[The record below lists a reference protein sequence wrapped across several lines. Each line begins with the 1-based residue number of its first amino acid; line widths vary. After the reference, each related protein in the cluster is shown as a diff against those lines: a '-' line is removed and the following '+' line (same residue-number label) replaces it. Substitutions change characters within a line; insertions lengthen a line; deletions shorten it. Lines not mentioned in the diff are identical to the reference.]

1 MNSFVTLQLE
11 DDEVRFTPDGR
22 IAVVDAINALSDT
35 DCPDCLWEELK
46 RNHPQL
52 GRMCSNYTF
61 PEKGNVPVADVES
74 WVVIQDLLLEQL
86 VRDDG

>member
-1 MNSFVTLQLE
+1 MESFVTLQLE
-11 DDEVRFTPDGR
+11 DDEIRFTPDGR
-22 IAVVDAINALSDT
+22 IAVVDAINALSGS

-46 RNHPQL
+46 RNHPQI

-61 PEKGNVPVADVES
+61 PEKGSALVADVES

-86 VRDDG
+86 VEEDE